1 MKIFSLLIFS
11 SLIAFIFNLYTS
23 QCNPS
28 YLNGQVSLY
37 TCSRLAKAYPINEC
51 CMITYTDNGDN
62 TYHVCLE
69 MDAKMLIHYE
79 QYKSQIKDFI
89 DSYYGPTS
97 YVSTLDYYSCS
108 SDFIKFSF
116 LALLLILF

>member
-1 MKIFSLLIFS
+1 
-11 SLIAFIFNLYTS
+11 
-23 QCNPS
+23 
-28 YLNGQVSLY
+28 
-37 TCSRLAKAYPINEC
+37 
-51 CMITYTDNGDN
+51 MITYTDNADN

-89 DSYYGPTS
+89 DSYYGPAS
-97 YVSTLDYYSCS
+97 YVSNLDYYSCS